1 MTEHVDFTMPSLG
14 SDMESGIVTEWLV
27 GVGDA
32 VKRGDIM
39 AVVKTEKSDIDV
51 EVWNDGTVIEILVQ
65 PGEEVPVGTPLAR
78 LSVSGA
84 DEPDASVVDGGTG
97 ASAGSRTEADPMGRL
112 DAPVTPPAAGAVT
125 PPATRAAGGGSSPLA
140 RRLAEEQG
148 IDVTTITGSGPGG
161 AVVERDI
168 IGQPAEDPGT
178 PATPAD
184 VEAPSPSRPATAAS
198 TGGSTDAMRRAIGN
212 LMSRSK
218 REIPHYYLGAEID
231 LEAALG
237 WVERENTTRLVQERI
252 LPAAVLLKAVA
263 ATAAKYP
270 EFNGFWI
277 DDELQRSEHVHLG
290 VAVSLRGGGLIAPA
304 IHDADRLSVAEL
316 MAGLRDLVGRARQG
330 RLRGS
335 EMSDSTITVT
345 NLGDRGVEVVHG
357 VIYPPQVALVGFG
370 KITGRP
376 AVIDEEVV
384 PRRQVTISLAA
395 DHRATDGALGAR
407 FLTTID
413 QLLQKPEEL

>member
-84 DEPDASVVDGGTG
+84 DEPDASVVAGGTG
-97 ASAGSRTEADPMGRL
+97 AAAGSRTEDDLMGQS
-112 DAPVTPPAAGAVT
+112 DAPVTPPAA
-125 PPATRAAGGGSSPLA
+125 RAAGAGSSPLA

-148 IDVTTITGSGPGG
+148 IDITTISGSGPGG

-168 IGQPAEDPGT
+168 IRQAAEEPGT

-184 VEAPSPSRPATAAS
+184 VEAPSPSRAATTGS

-277 DDELQRSEHVHLG
+277 GDELQRSEHVHLG

-407 FLTTID
+407 FLNTID